1 MPISSQPTPPNRRP
15 GPAID
20 PIVSLAFSI
29 YAAPKRYALLL
40 GSGLSTGAGIPTG
53 WQITLDLVNRLAAVS
68 GETPG
73 DDPEAW
79 YRDRYGESPSYSR
92 LLDELAK
99 RSDDRQ
105 STLRTYIE
113 PDGEDAESGDKQ
125 PTAAHNAIAS
135 LVHDGFINV
144 IITTNFDR
152 LLERALSDAG
162 VEPVVLSA
170 SDQVQGALPPHH
182 TQCTILKL
190 HGDYLNSPIR
200 NTEDELAQY
209 PESVDKFLDRIIDDY
224 GLVIC
229 GWSGEWDSALREAIF
244 RAPSRRFT
252 TYWASIDEPSPK
264 ATDLIRHR
272 DATRIMINDADTF
285 FRTLTDRVMALAEFT
300 PPHPASTDA
309 AVAVL
314 KRYLSE
320 SRFKIQLSDFVTAEV
335 DKLAQRT
342 SREHFPVTQGT
353 PIDASLIRER
363 LDAYEAAAAT
373 ALSLAMVGGAWSEA
387 EHVRIWQD
395 ALRQLER
402 RGEQSGRL
410 TAYLNLEQVPATLL
424 LYALGLGT
432 IHADR
437 LSFLSAILSTPLPRR
452 MGDDPEILRRAGTEL
467 PPYMLWRRDAIAG
480 YENRKLPLNDWIHNC
495 LRSYAHELTRDLTT
509 YTEMFDKLEILVALN
524 FAHRPPIPWLGK
536 DEFLLRGAFGY
547 RQENRE
553 RIVSEVERS
562 LSLDGDQ
569 SPYVA
574 SGIFGDSPPECAS
587 VLNAFKQNIPRSPFD
602 WGG

>member
-1 MPISSQPTPPNRRP
+1 MPISSQPTPPSRLP
-15 GPAID
+15 GPTID

-29 YAAPKRYALLL
+29 HAAPKRYALLL

-79 YRDRYGESPSYSR
+79 YRDRYGEPPSYSR

-99 RSDDRQ
+99 GPDDRQ
-105 STLRTYIE
+105 SILRSYIE
-113 PDGEDAESGDKQ
+113 PRDEDAESGDKQ

-135 LVHDGFINV
+135 LVRDGFINV

-162 VEPVVLSA
+162 VEPVVLST
-170 SDQVQGALPPHH
+170 SNQVQGALSPHH
-182 TQCTILKL
+182 TQCTVLKL

-209 PESVDKFLDRIIDDY
+209 EEPVDKFLDRIIDDY
-224 GLVIC
+224 GLIIC

-252 TYWASIDEPSPK
+252 TYWTSIDEPSDK

-272 DATRIMINDADTF
+272 GATRITINDADTF
-285 FRTLTDRVMALAEFT
+285 FRMLADRVMALAEFT

-320 SRFKIQLSDFVTAEV
+320 SRFKIQLSDFIATEV

-342 SREHFPVTQGT
+342 SREHFPVSQGT

-395 ALRQLER
+395 ALRRLEQ
-402 RGEQSGRL
+402 RGERSGIMTYRD
-410 TAYLNLEQVPATLL
+410 LEQVPATLL
-424 LYALGLGT
+424 LYALGLGA

-437 LSFLSAILSTPLPRR
+437 LSFLSAVLSTPLPRR
-452 MGDDPEILRRAGTEL
+452 MDDDPDILRRAGTGF
-467 PPYMLWRRDAIAG
+467 PPYMLWRRKPIVG
-480 YENRKLPLNDWIHNC
+480 YENRMLPLNDWIHDR
-495 LRSYAHELTRDLTT
+495 LRSHARELTRDSTT

-524 FAHRPPIPWLGK
+524 FAHRPPVPWLGK

-553 RIVSEVERS
+553 QIISEIERS
-562 LSLDGDQ
+562 LSLDGNQ
-569 SPYVA
+569 SPYVT
-574 SGIFGDSPPECAS
+574 SGIFGDSPSECAS
-587 VLNAFKQNIPRSPFD
+587 VLDAFKQNIPRSPFD
-602 WGG
+602 

>member
-1 MPISSQPTPPNRRP
+1 MPISSQPTPPTRRP

-29 YAAPKRYALLL
+29 HAAPKRYALLL

-99 RSDDRQ
+99 GSDDRQ
-105 STLRTYIE
+105 SILRAYIE
-113 PDGEDAESGDKQ
+113 PDGEEAESGDKQ

-209 PESVDKFLDRIIDDY
+209 PEPVDKFLDRIIDDY

-252 TYWASIDEPSPK
+252 TYWTSIDEPSDK
-264 ATDLIRHR
+264 AKDLIRHR
-272 DATRIMINDADTF
+272 DATRITINDADTF
-285 FRTLTDRVMALAEFT
+285 FRTLADRVMALTEFT

-320 SRFKIQLSDFVTAEV
+320 SRFNIQLSDFIRAEV
-335 DKLAQRT
+335 DDVAERT
-342 SREHFPVTQGT
+342 SVDHFPVARSTS
-353 PIDASLIRER
+353 PDSSAIRER
-363 LDAYEAAAAT
+363 LDAYAAAT
-373 ALSLAMVGGAWSEA
+373 GTLVSLAMVAGAWGEA
-387 EHVRIWQD
+387 EHARMWRD
-395 ALRQLER
+395 ALVHLGAQPQRDGLVV
-402 RGEQSGRL
+402 
-410 TAYLNLEQVPATLL
+410 YLDLQRIPATLL
-424 LYALGLGT
+424 LYALGLGAVY
-432 IHADR
+432 ADR
-437 LSFLSAILSTPLPRR
+437 LPFLASILDTSLPRLP
-452 MGDDPEILRRAGTEL
+452 GDDLSVRWRAATVL
-467 PPYMLWRRDAIAG
+467 PPYMLSLKEPIHG
-480 YENRKLPLNDWIHNC
+480 YENRAFRLSHWLHDRLQP
-495 LRSYAHELTRDLTT
+495 RAHELTRDSDI
-509 YTEMFDKLEILVALN
+509 YTGMFDKLEILVALN
-524 FAHRPPIPWLGK
+524 SAHRPPDPRFDK
-536 DEFLLRGAFGY
+536 DEFILLGAFVL

-553 RIVSEVERS
+553 RIVSEIEES
-562 LSLDGDQ
+562 LSLHGDE
-569 SPYVA
+569 SPYVT
-574 SGIFGDSPPECAS
+574 SGVFGGSRSECSS
-587 VLNAFKQNIPRSPFD
+587 VLEAFKRKTRSSTRWD
-602 WGG
+602 G